1 MGRLAALVLFLLV
14 VAVVVLALQ
23 APATWVAHRVS
34 EAIGGSVRV
43 IEAEGTVWD
52 GRGVL
57 TSPDGRWKIPVA
69 WHLKAAP
76 LLRGEV
82 EVELASQPG
91 LDTPRGTLRMS
102 RTGFATQGLVLDLPA
117 TILES
122 AFAGRSPAT
131 FGGDIRLEARD
142 LAIEGGQGTGGLTMR
157 WERARLVSPS
167 GTSVSLGTVTA
178 RFVPRDGALVGRIDN
193 AGGEVAVDGTMTLS
207 RTAVGLDATLAPR
220 TGARPAVVEVL
231 GVLGPTD
238 PNGTVH
244 LQWVSQRR

>member
-1 MGRLAALVLFLLV
+1 MGRLAALVLFFMV

-23 APATWVAHRVS
+23 APAAWVAHRVS

-57 TSPDGRWKIPVA
+57 TSPDGRWKVPVG

-76 LLRGEV
+76 LIRGEV
-82 EVELASQPG
+82 EVELTSQPG

-102 RTGFATQGLVLDLPA
+102 RTGIATQGLVLDLPA

-131 FGGDIRLEARD
+131 FGGEIRLEARD
-142 LAIEGGQGTGGLTMR
+142 LAIEGTQGSGAMTMR
-157 WERARLVSPS
+157 WERARLVAPD
-167 GTSVSLGTVTA
+167 GTSVSLGVVTA
-178 RFVPRDGALVGRIDN
+178 RFEPRGGAMVGRIGN
-193 AGGEVAVDGTMTLS
+193 VGGEVAIDGEMTMS
-207 RTAVGLDATLAPR
+207 RSGVGLDATLAPR
-220 TGARPAVVEVL
+220 TGASEKVVHVL
-231 GVLGPTD
+231 SSLGPPD
-238 PNGTVH
+238 ASGAVH
-244 LQWVSQRR
+244 LQWLSERR